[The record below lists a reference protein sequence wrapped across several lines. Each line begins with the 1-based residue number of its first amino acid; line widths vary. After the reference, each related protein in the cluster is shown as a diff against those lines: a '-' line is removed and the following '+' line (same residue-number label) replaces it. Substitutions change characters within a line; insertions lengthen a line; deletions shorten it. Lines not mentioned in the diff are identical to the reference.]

1 MTAVIIIAALVL
13 FVALGVPIAFSI
25 VLSGMAGILLGGSG
39 NLMMICSQMFGGV
52 NSFTLMAI
60 PMFALMGE
68 IMGHT
73 SLGNK
78 FINIASELVGWLKG
92 GLAMA
97 TVVVC
102 MMFGTI
108 SGSAVAAAAALT
120 GVLVPEMEKRGYP
133 KELSVSVMSSA
144 STLAIIIPPSS
155 ILIIYGVAAGVSISK
170 LYLAA
175 IVPGVLAGSLLM
187 VVAYV
192 FARKMNL
199 PVENKFSIKRLGKA
213 LLSGWAALL
222 IPLVIFVGI
231 FGGFCTPTEAAAISV
246 VVALLSGIKELKLKD
261 LPKMLVRTATSTA
274 IVTFMVAG
282 SAALVAVMTISKVP
296 QTITAFITS
305 ITTNKYLILL
315 MLNALLFVLGM
326 ILHGNAIIMLVIPL
340 ALPIMTALGVDPIH
354 FGILMC
360 LNVGIGQQTPLSHLF
375 CLPPAPLPVS
385 RFRRCGSTSNGS
397 CCLQLFLC
405 SLSATSLGSHY
416 ASFDNNI
423 LYLFKPTL

>member
-108 SGSAVAAAAALT
+108 SGTAVAAAAALT

-360 LNVGIGQQTPLSHLF
+360 LNVGIGQQTPPVASVLLTTCSIARVTIPKVWFYLKWFLLS
-375 CLPPAPLPVS
+375 S
-385 RFRRCGSTSNGS
+385 IIS
-397 CCLQLFLC
+397 LFLISYIPWF
-405 SLSATSLGSHY
+405 SLCL
-416 ASFDNNI
+416 I
-423 LYLFKPTL
+423 

>member
-175 IVPGVLAGSLLM
+175 IVPGILAGSLLM

-360 LNVGIGQQTPLSHLF
+360 LNVGIGQQTPPVASVLLTTCSIARVTIPKVWFYLKWFLLS
-375 CLPPAPLPVS
+375 S
-385 RFRRCGSTSNGS
+385 IIS
-397 CCLQLFLC
+397 LFLISYIPWF
-405 SLSATSLGSHY
+405 SLCL
-416 ASFDNNI
+416 I
-423 LYLFKPTL
+423 

>member
-360 LNVGIGQQTPLSHLF
+360 LNVGIGQQTPPVASVLLTTCSIARVTIPKVWFYLKWFLLS
-375 CLPPAPLPVS
+375 S
-385 RFRRCGSTSNGS
+385 IIS
-397 CCLQLFLC
+397 LFLISYIPWF
-405 SLSATSLGSHY
+405 SLCL
-416 ASFDNNI
+416 I
-423 LYLFKPTL
+423 

>member
-199 PVENKFSIKRLGKA
+199 PVENKFSIKRLGMA

-360 LNVGIGQQTPLSHLF
+360 LNVGIGQQTPPVASVLLTTCSIARVTIPKVWFYLKWFLLS
-375 CLPPAPLPVS
+375 S
-385 RFRRCGSTSNGS
+385 IIS
-397 CCLQLFLC
+397 LFLISYIPWF
-405 SLSATSLGSHY
+405 SLCL
-416 ASFDNNI
+416 I
-423 LYLFKPTL
+423 

>member
-1 MTAVIIIAALVL
+1 
-13 FVALGVPIAFSI
+13 
-25 VLSGMAGILLGGSG
+25 
-39 NLMMICSQMFGGV
+39 
-52 NSFTLMAI
+52 
-60 PMFALMGE
+60 
-68 IMGHT
+68 
-73 SLGNK
+73 
-78 FINIASELVGWLKG
+78 
-92 GLAMA
+92 
-97 TVVVC
+97 
-102 MMFGTI
+102 
-108 SGSAVAAAAALT
+108 
-120 GVLVPEMEKRGYP
+120 
-133 KELSVSVMSSA
+133 MSSA

-360 LNVGIGQQTPLSHLF
+360 LNVGIGQQTPPVASVLLTTCSIARVTIPKVWFYLKWFLLS
-375 CLPPAPLPVS
+375 S
-385 RFRRCGSTSNGS
+385 IIS
-397 CCLQLFLC
+397 LFLISYIPWF
-405 SLSATSLGSHY
+405 SLCL
-416 ASFDNNI
+416 I
-423 LYLFKPTL
+423 

>member
-1 MTAVIIIAALVL
+1 MTAIIIIVGLVA

-25 VLSGMAGILLGGSG
+25 VLAAIAGVLFGGSG
-39 NLMMICSQMFGGV
+39 NLMMICSQMYGGV

-68 IMGHT
+68 IMGQT

-175 IVPGVLAGSLLM
+175 IVPGILSGILLM
-187 VVAYV
+187 IVAYV

-199 PVENKFSIKRLGKA
+199 PVENRFSLKRLLRA
-213 LLSGWAALL
+213 LLRGWAALL

-231 FGGFCTPTEAAAISV
+231 FGGFCTPTEAAAVSV
-246 VVALLSGIKELKLKD
+246 VVALLGGLREIKLKD
-261 LPKMLVRTATSTA
+261 IPKMLVRTATSTA

-296 QTITAFITS
+296 QTITEFITS

-326 ILHGNAIIMLVIPL
+326 ILHGNAIVMLVIPL

-360 LNVGIGQQTPLSHLF
+360 LNVGIGQQTPPVASVLLTTCSIAKVTIPKVWFYLKWF
-375 CLPPAPLPVS
+375 LLASIVSLLIITYVPPIS
-385 RFRRCGSTSNGS
+385 
-397 CCLQLFLC
+397 LFLM
-405 SLSATSLGSHY
+405 
-416 ASFDNNI
+416 
-423 LYLFKPTL
+423 

>member
-52 NSFTLMAI
+52 ISFTLMAI

-360 LNVGIGQQTPLSHLF
+360 LNVGIGQQTPPVASVLLTTCSIARVTIPKVWFYLKWFLLS
-375 CLPPAPLPVS
+375 S
-385 RFRRCGSTSNGS
+385 IIS
-397 CCLQLFLC
+397 LFLISYIPWF
-405 SLSATSLGSHY
+405 SLCL
-416 ASFDNNI
+416 I
-423 LYLFKPTL
+423 